1 MLRKTKLY
9 AVFPSAVLRNWYVIF
24 ELGSLEALDFHFFS
38 YFTTLVNCWSL
49 YNGTE
54 TIKLTLEKTL
64 SLQKSCVT

>member
-38 YFTTLVNCWSL
+38 YFTTLVNC
-49 YNGTE
+49 
-54 TIKLTLEKTL
+54 
-64 SLQKSCVT
+64 